1 MQAEVQ
7 PAPISHIEPFIKQN
21 EEKDLVRL
29 STAGSVDDGKSTLIG
44 RLLYDSDGAYEDQI
58 ASIRNARVNRS
69 SGAFDLALLTD
80 GLRAER
86 EQGITIDVAYRYFS
100 TPKRKFIVADTP
112 GHEQYTRNMA
122 TGASTANLAIILVDA
137 RKGVLPQSRRHAF
150 IASMLG
156 IQHMV
161 IAVNKMDLVNFS
173 EEVFEQIRSE
183 FANYASRL
191 QVPDLHFIPIS
202 ALNGDNVVEKSTRMP
217 WFDGSSLLHYLET
230 VHIASDRN
238 LTELRIPVQYV
249 IRPDLRFRGYAGQ
262 IASGIIKPGDPVMVL
277 PSGRTSRVRSISTFD
292 GDLEHA
298 FSPMSVT
305 ICLEDEL
312 DISRGDM
319 LVPPSHPP
327 HVSRQI
333 DARIVWMHEQPL
345 EIGRNYLL
353 RHTTQVVRAAVR
365 VVRYRI
371 NVNTL
376 EKENSPLLEMND
388 MGAVVI
394 DCHKPLFCDPY
405 RRNRATGSFI
415 LVDPMTNATVA
426 AGMITGREP
435 VVRTAGGRDT
445 EKSYAGGERISALEQ
460 QSRAGHRSVTLWME
474 TSADVAYQV
483 ERILFDSGCLVH
495 AVSASEAG
503 NSLAEVSRALNDAGV
518 IAIIVEPQ
526 ADMRERVRE
535 KIGEDHFLQIEAFGP
550 NESREELVHRIH
562 ELLEEQGYLS
572 KSSQFE

>member
-7 PAPISHIEPFIKQN
+7 AAPVSNIESFIKQN

-44 RLLYDSDGAYEDQI
+44 RLLYDSNGAYEDQI
-58 ASIRNARVNRS
+58 ASIRNATVNRS
-69 SGAFDLALLTD
+69 SGPFDLALLTD

-100 TPKRKFIVADTP
+100 TPKRKFIIADTP

-137 RKGVLPQSRRHAF
+137 RNGVLPQSRRHAF
-150 IASMLG
+150 IASLLG
-156 IQHMV
+156 IQHV
-161 IAVNKMDLVNFS
+161 VVAVNKMDLVDYS
-173 EEVFEQIRSE
+173 EAVFEQIRSE
-183 FANYASRL
+183 FADYASRL
-191 QVPDLHFIPIS
+191 QVPDLHFIPMS
-202 ALNGDNVVEKSTRMP
+202 GLNGDNVVEKSSRMP

-238 LTELRIPVQYV
+238 LTELRFPVQYV
-249 IRPDLRFRGYAGQ
+249 VRPDRHFRGYAGQ
-262 IASGIIKPGDPVMVL
+262 VASGILRPGDLVMAL
-277 PSGRTSRVRSISTFD
+277 PSGRTSRVRSIVTYD
-292 GDLEHA
+292 GELEHA
-298 FSPMSVT
+298 FPPMSVT
-305 ICLEDEL
+305 VCLEDEL

-333 DARIVWMHEQPL
+333 DARIVWMQEEPL

-353 RHTTQVVRAAVR
+353 RHTTQVVGAAVQA
-365 VVRYRI
+365 VRYRI

-376 EKENSPLLEMND
+376 EKETSSALQMND

-394 DCHKPLFCDPY
+394 ESHKPLFCDPY

-415 LVDPMTNATVA
+415 LLDPMTNATVA

-435 VVRTAGGRDT
+435 VARAGSNPDSERFSVEGD
-445 EKSYAGGERISALEQ
+445 RISALEQ
-460 QSRAGHRSVTLWME
+460 QSRAGHRPVTLWME
-474 TSADVAYQV
+474 TAADVAYQL
-483 ERILFDSGCLVH
+483 ERMLFDAGCRVH
-495 AVSASEAG
+495 AISAADSG
-503 NSLAEVSRALNDAGV
+503 DYLAEVSRALNDAGV
-518 IAIIVEPQ
+518 IAILVEPD
-526 ADMRERVRE
+526 AALRERVRE
-535 KIGEDHFLQIEAFGP
+535 KVGKDNFLPIEPSSATE
-550 NESREELVHRIH
+550 NREEMANRIYR
-562 ELLEEQGYLS
+562 LLEHQGFVS
-572 KSSQFE
+572 KSSQLE